1 MRYLVASALVVSP
14 VFAMF
19 VACGGEK
26 TPEPKTPEP
35 VATASAEPSVATTA
49 PASTGT
55 APAPVATVPP
65 ATPPAAEAK
74 ILAFERSKESG
85 KVDKVGKADGAL
97 KPDGEKDAVFTLKV
111 SGPIDALFL
120 ASVDKKGDSLGE
132 FQADSLV
139 GSQVQPNELAVAKA
153 GKLTLGLAAF
163 EGDKLLNAADGSLT
177 GAIGAGEH
185 TLTVYVAN
193 VPNLKPGKAL
203 RVWAQMPDHTVV
215 AGPTLTK

>member
-1 MRYLVASALVVSP
+1 VRYLVASALVVCP

-26 TPEPKTPEP
+26 PPEPKSPEP
-35 VATASAEPSVATTA
+35 VATASAEPTMASTA
-49 PASTGT
+49 PAAGT
-55 APAPVATVPP
+55 APEPAASIPP
-65 ATPPAAEAK
+65 AVAPAAEAK
-74 ILAFERSKESG
+74 ILSFERSKESG
-85 KVDKVGKADGAL
+85 KIDKVGKADGAL

-111 SGPIDALFL
+111 SGPIDAIFV

-153 GKLTLGLAAF
+153 GKLTLGVAAF

-185 TLTVYVAN
+185 TLTIYLAN
-193 VPNLKPGKAL
+193 VPNVKPGKPL
-203 RVWAQMPDHTVV
+203 RVWVQMPDHTVV